1 MRVQFGEYQLDTET
15 RTLRRGGQRIPV
27 QSKAFDLLA
36 YLIERRERVVCSD
49 ELLDALWSG
58 LHVTPAALST
68 AVQKARQ
75 AVGDDGEHQAVLHT
89 EHGKGFRFVAE
100 VTDLSVPE
108 TAPPS
113 SAHSGSES
121 AGAAPK
127 SLIAELKRRN
137 VFRVGVAYGIVAW
150 LLMEMA
156 SVVLPTFEA
165 PHWVMK
171 VLTFLV
177 ILGFPSALIL
187 AWAFELTP
195 EGIKLEKSVDRAE
208 SITQQTGRKLDF
220 SIIGLLALAVVFLA
234 VDHYVLETEPEPATA
249 AAEQALAAEPVELGK
264 SIAVLPFLN
273 MSADAG
279 QEYFADGIAEELLN
293 TLAQFEDL
301 RVVGRTSSFS
311 FRNSDANLTEI
322 GEALNADVILEGSVR
337 KAGDRVRITAQLNNA
352 KDGFHLWSET
362 YDRELT
368 NIFAIQTE
376 IATAIATTLRVRLS
390 SEDRDRLATEPTE
403 NLEAYQAYLRGK
415 RRLAAEETV
424 EAIKL
429 FEKAIDLDPEFA
441 LAYVGLAD
449 SFMVEDDS
457 AGLLRMDVLERAR
470 AMANKALAIDA
481 RLGDAHAVLARIRW
495 LETDF
500 AGAAAAYQRAVTL
513 GPSSQRAFFEYGS
526 LLFFKFGRYE
536 EALALTK
543 RAVELDP
550 LSAEPIQLA
559 GEILRTL
566 GRLEESQRWHELA
579 LEIDPDFA
587 GVYFGVMGHHWFDT
601 GRIDEAIISQRKGL
615 IIDPNAWSYAIYG
628 WLWLELGDPDEAEH
642 WISRAY
648 EMDPEEYYAID
659 ALQALAIFR
668 GDDAAARVYGDKA
681 YEIRPRDELSLT
693 FMRDRRIREG
703 RYAEARALYE
713 EHYPELLIEGDPRVE
728 QSNVRYAVDLALVLD
743 RTGDREQSELLLT
756 RSLEE
761 LRNTPLIG
769 IRGSAI
775 FNVLI
780 HAQRGEKQK
789 ALSALRQYIDA
800 GWRGAWWWLLEKP
813 ELELLHDEP
822 EYQAMVAE
830 IEADMAAQLARV
842 REMERNGE
850 LEPIPE
856 IPATT
861 Q

>member
-1 MRVQFGEYQLDTET
+1 
-15 RTLRRGGQRIPV
+15 
-27 QSKAFDLLA
+27 
-36 YLIERRERVVCSD
+36 
-49 ELLDALWSG
+49 
-58 LHVTPAALST
+58 
-68 AVQKARQ
+68 
-75 AVGDDGEHQAVLHT
+75 
-89 EHGKGFRFVAE
+89 VA
-100 VTDLSVPE
+100 
-108 TAPPS
+108 
-113 SAHSGSES
+113 
-121 AGAAPK
+121 
-127 SLIAELKRRN
+127 
-137 VFRVGVAYGIVAW
+137 VAYGIVAW
-150 LLMEMA
+150 LLVEVA
-156 SVVLPTFEA
+156 SVVLPTFNA
-165 PHWVMK
+165 PEWVMQ

-177 ILGFPSALIL
+177 ILGFPLALIL

-195 EGIKLEKSVDRAE
+195 EGIKLETSVNRAK

-220 SIIGLLALAVVFLA
+220 AIIALLALAVGFLA
-234 VDHYVLETEPEPATA
+234 VDHYVLEANSEQATA
-249 AAEQALAAEPVELGK
+249 AVEPVELGK

-273 MSADAG
+273 MSADAD
-279 QEYFADGIAEELLN
+279 QEYFADGISEELLN

-352 KDGFHLWSET
+352 KDGFHLWSEI
-362 YDRELT
+362 YDRDLID
-368 NIFAIQTE
+368 IFAIQTE

-390 SEDRDRLATEPTE
+390 SEERERLATEPTE
-403 NLEAYQAYLRGK
+403 NLEAYQAYLQGK

-457 AGLLRMDVLERAR
+457 AGLLRMVVLERAR
-470 AMANKALAIDA
+470 AMANEALAIDA
-481 RLGDAHAVLARIRW
+481 RLGDAHAVLGRIRW
-495 LETDF
+495 LENDF
-500 AGAAAAYQRAVTL
+500 AGAEAAYQRAVTL

-587 GVYFGVMGHHWFDT
+587 GVYFGVMEHHWFDT
-601 GRIDEAIISQRKGL
+601 GRIDEAIISHRKGL

-648 EMDPEEYYAID
+648 EMDPEQYYAID

-668 GDDAAARVYGDKA
+668 GDDAAAQVYGEKA

-693 FMRDRRIREG
+693 FLRDRKIREG

-728 QSNVRYAVDLALVLD
+728 QSNVRHAVDLALVLD
-743 RTGDREQSELLLT
+743 RVGDREQSELL
-756 RSLEE
+756 RERGLEE
-761 LRNTPLIG
+761 IRSVPRIG
-769 IRGSAI
+769 IRGSYI
-775 FNVLI
+775 LDGLI

-789 ALSALRQYIDA
+789 ALSVLRQAIDA
-800 GWRGAWWWLLEKP
+800 GWRGAWWWLLKKP
-813 ELELLHDEP
+813 EMEFLQDDP

-830 IEADMAAQLARV
+830 IEADMAAQLERV
-842 REMERNGE
+842 RKMERSGE

-856 IPATT
+856 TPATIH
-861 Q
+861 

>member
-1 MRVQFGEYQLDTET
+1 
-15 RTLRRGGQRIPV
+15 
-27 QSKAFDLLA
+27 
-36 YLIERRERVVCSD
+36 
-49 ELLDALWSG
+49 LDALWPG
-58 LHVTPAALST
+58 VHVTPAALS
-68 AVQKARQ
+68 AAIQRARQ
-75 AVGDDGEHQAVLHT
+75 AVGDDGEHQAVLQT

-100 VTDLSVPE
+100 VIDLSPPE
-108 TAPPS
+108 TAEPAQELALPTPETDRP
-113 SAHSGSES
+113 GPT
-121 AGAAPK
+121 GAAQS

-137 VFRVGVAYGIVAW
+137 VFRVAVAYGIVGW
-150 LLMEMA
+150 LLVEIA
-156 SVVLPTFEA
+156 SVVLPTFDA
-165 PHWVMK
+165 PNWVMK
-171 VLTFLV
+171 VITFLV
-177 ILGFPSALIL
+177 ILGFPPALVL

-195 EGIKLEKSVDRAE
+195 EGIKREAAVDPAE
-208 SITQQTGRKLDF
+208 SITQRTGRKLDF
-220 SIIGLLALAVVFLA
+220 AIIALLALAVVFLG
-234 VDHYVLETEPEPATA
+234 VEHYVLEANPEQTTVAVET
-249 AAEQALAAEPVELGK
+249 AEPGK
-264 SIAVLPFLN
+264 SIAVLPFVN
-273 MSADAG
+273 MSSDPD
-279 QEYFADGIAEELLN
+279 QEYFADGISEELLN

-311 FRNSDANLTEI
+311 FRKSDANLTEI

-352 KDGFHLWSET
+352 KSGFHIWSEV
-362 YDRELT
+362 YERELT
-368 NIFAIQTE
+368 DIFAIQTE
-376 IATAIATTLRVRLS
+376 IATAITGELRVNLS
-390 SEDRDRLATEPTE
+390 SEERERLARSPTQ
-403 NLEAYQAYLRGK
+403 NLEAYQAYLQGK
-415 RRLAAEETV
+415 RHLVSEETV
-424 EAIKL
+424 ESIKL

-457 AGLLRMDVLERAR
+457 AGFLRMAVLERAQ
-470 AMANKALAIDA
+470 AMANTALAIDA
-481 RLGDAHAVLARIRW
+481 GLGDAHAVLAHILW

-500 AGAAAAYQRAVTL
+500 EGAAAAYQRAVTL

-559 GEILRTL
+559 GEILRAL

-587 GVYFGVMGHHWFDT
+587 GVYFGVMAHHWFDT
-601 GRIDEAIISQRKGL
+601 GRIDEAIISHRKGL

-648 EMDPEEYYAID
+648 EMDPEQYYAVG

-668 GDDAAARVYGDKA
+668 GDDAAARVYGNKA

-693 FMRDRRIREG
+693 FLRDRKVREG
-703 RYAEARALYE
+703 RYEEARALYE
-713 EHYPELLIEGDPRVE
+713 EHYPELVIEGNPRVE
-728 QSNVRYAVDLALVLD
+728 QSNVRHAIDLALVLD
-743 RTGDREQSELLLT
+743 RAGDQEQAELL
-756 RSLEE
+756 RDRCLEE
-761 LRNTPLIG
+761 LRGVPRAG
-769 IRGSAI
+769 IRGSFYFDA
-775 FNVLI
+775 FI

-789 ALSALRQYIDA
+789 ALSALREAIDA
-800 GWRGAWWWLLEKP
+800 GVRGAWWWEFDKP
-813 ELELLHDEP
+813 EMELLHDEP
-822 EYQAMVAE
+822 EFQAIFAQ
-830 IEADMAAQLARV
+830 IKADIAAQLARV
-842 REMERNGE
+842 RELERNGE

-856 IPATT
+856 ISLTT